1 MSLQSLDEHRA
12 LVEDHLAG
20 LELPEELT
28 EPMRYALEGGG
39 KRLRPVLC
47 LATGEAAGADPAELL
62 PAAAAVELVHSFSLV
77 HDDLPA
83 LDDDDVRRGR
93 ASAHVRFGE
102 AVAILA
108 GDALL
113 AQAVE
118 LALSYPKPEVAR
130 ELVGATLGMIRGQYL
145 DVTDGQQELAG
156 LHALKTGRLFGAAV
170 GCALWVAE
178 VPQEAQGPWRRFAAD
193 FGLVFQIADDILDED
208 GVVAERG
215 LEGARAFAEETE
227 AQARAALADV
237 PADTS
242 RLDELLSGLIASATA
257 R

>member
-1 MSLQSLDEHRA
+1 MSPRPLDDLHR
-12 LVEDHLAG
+12 LVEEYLAG
-20 LELPEELT
+20 LELPDELA

-47 LATGEAAGADPAELL
+47 LATGEAAGADATELL

-113 AQAVE
+113 TQALE
-118 LALSYPKPEVAR
+118 LALSYPQPEVGR
-130 ELVGATLGMIRGQYL
+130 ELASATLGMIRGQYL

-170 GCALWVAE
+170 GCALWIAE
-178 VPQEAQGPWRRFAAD
+178 LPEDAQGPWRRFAAD
-193 FGLVFQIADDILDED
+193 FGLVFQIVDDILDED
-208 GVVAERG
+208 GVATERG
-215 LEGARAFAEETE
+215 VEGARAYAEEIE
-227 AQARAALADV
+227 AQARAALAEIPV
-237 PADTS
+237 DTS
-242 RLDELLSGLIASATA
+242 RLDELLSGLIGSAAA